1 MKQFITILSFVFLS
15 VQSFSQNGSVKSVA
29 FDTSVNQAVHNAT
42 ITDFNTKVSLWNAHT
57 GTAFQ
62 LWQIKT
68 FSKRSFKSKHRH

>member
-1 MKQFITILSFVFLS
+1 MKHIITILSVFFFS
-15 VQSFSQNGSVKSVA
+15 ANAFSQNGSVKGVA